1 VVGGVVTEGP
11 SPGFLFGLGR
21 VLLVTGVV
29 FSFFY
34 AWVNAAPAAAAC
46 AAATTVCGWILWR
59 LRRGDSA
66 QTTAQRYLGTFYFAL
81 TTVAFATGGHRA
93 PVGVWLSLVP
103 LVAVSVSGLRS
114 AQRWGW
120 IVAATMTVLFV
131 LDRLGIDGSHPGTIV
146 LPRLEQ
152 SVEAWVLWVG
162 NVGLV
167 LVAVVVVGRY
177 ERAMRDLLA
186 RLEQSREALSIARD
200 QAEAA
205 SRAKSTFLANVSHEV
220 RTPLN
225 GIIGLSEVLR
235 ESEAEPDRRQQL
247 DVVRNSAR
255 SLLAVLNDVLDFSKI
270 ESGAL
275 ALESLP
281 FVPGDVVDEV
291 VELFGPP
298 AESRGLL
305 LAAHIEDRTLVQGD
319 PVRFRQIVSNLVGN
333 AVKFTTAGWVHV
345 RLRSSETAQGRCI
358 VLEVEDSGIGISE
371 DQLARVFSPFAQ
383 ADVATTR
390 RFGGTGLG
398 LSIVQQ
404 LCGAMGGRIDVQSAI
419 GRGTSFRLVFP
430 WRVPSMSPRPI
441 ETGLEGR
448 VFAVVLPESPVRDTL
463 CENLWRAGAASVS
476 IWPDLESFAIAREDF
491 SATGAPP
498 IEEIVLTSSRR
509 ALALEQPMAAR
520 WISVCG
526 AHPAAGRGAPVAH
539 VSSWV
544 RGARFVRRIVGAL
557 EPDALITP
565 TLSEPIL
572 ANATPDNDVGEGLSV
587 LVAEDNP
594 VNQQVIARMLRRLGA
609 TADFVENGRLAVEAV
624 QRRTYD
630 VVLMDGQMPVL
641 DGEDATR
648 EIRNLPGPAGRV
660 TVVAVTA
667 HTLQGDQ
674 SRCFAA
680 GMDDHVPKPL
690 TLDALRVTLERVRA
704 RRDLAEDA
712 RAEFA
717 GVLAAVLPTMRQGSS
732 ELVRATDLS
741 LEARESRLRL
751 AVRRLAA
758 GAAWSGDAELERAC
772 RRALA
777 EPRIRVAD
785 LATLGL
791 LPVRERA
798 A

>member
-1 VVGGVVTEGP
+1 MTEGP
-11 SPGFLFGLGR
+11 SAGFLFGLGR
-21 VLLVTGVV
+21 VLLATGVV
-29 FSFFY
+29 FSVFY
-34 AWVNAAPAAAAC
+34 ASVNAAPAAAAC

-59 LRRGDSA
+59 LRLGDSA
-66 QTTAQRYLGTFYFAL
+66 ETTARRYLGTFYFAL

-93 PVGVWLSLVP
+93 PVGIWLSLVP
-103 LVAVSVSGLRS
+103 LVAVLVSGLRS
-114 AQRWGW
+114 AQRWGG
-120 IVAATMTVLFV
+120 IVAVTMTLFFV
-131 LDRLGIDGSHPGTIV
+131 LDRAGYDGSYLGAIV
-146 LPRLEQ
+146 LPRLHP
-152 SVEAWVLWVG
+152 SVESWVLWVG

-167 LVAVVVVGRY
+167 LVSVVVVSRY
-177 ERAMRDLLA
+177 ERTMRNLLE
-186 RLEQSREALSIARD
+186 RLEHSHQALSVARD

-205 SRAKSTFLANVSHEV
+205 SRAKSTCLANVSHEV

-225 GIIGLSEVLR
+225 GIIGMSEVLR
-235 ESEAEPDRRQQL
+235 ESEAEPDRREQL

-305 LAAHIEDRTLVQGD
+305 LAASVEDRTLVQGD

-345 RLRSSETAQGRCI
+345 RLRSSETAEGRCV

-404 LCGAMGGRIDVQSAI
+404 LCGAMGGRVDVQSMI
-419 GRGTSFRLVFP
+419 GHGTNFRLTFP
-430 WRVPSMSPRPI
+430 WRVPSTSPRQI
-441 ETGLEGR
+441 QTGLEGR
-448 VFAVVLPESPVRDTL
+448 VFAVVLPASAVRDTL
-463 CENLWRAGAASVS
+463 CESLWRAGAASVS
-476 IWPDLESFAIAREDF
+476 VFTDLESLAAAREEDDF
-491 SATGAPP
+491 VGAAPV
-498 IEEIVLTSSRR
+498 EEIVLTSSRR
-509 ALALEQPMAAR
+509 VLALEQPLATR

-539 VSSWV
+539 VPSWI
-544 RGARFVRRIVGAL
+544 RGARFVRRVVGAL
-557 EPDALITP
+557 EPDALIAP
-565 TLSEPIL
+565 ALSEPIL
-572 ANATPDNDVGEGLSV
+572 ENATPDNDVGEGLSV

-594 VNQQVIARMLRRLGA
+594 INQQVLSRMLRRLGA

-624 QRRTYD
+624 QRRAYD

-690 TLDALRVTLERVRA
+690 TLDALRTTLERVRA
-704 RRDLAEDA
+704 RRELDEDD
-712 RAEFA
+712 RAESA
-717 GVLAAVLPTMRQGSS
+717 DVLAAVLPTMRQGSS

-751 AVRRLAA
+751 AVRRLAS

-777 EPRIRVAD
+777 EPRIRVSD